1 MIRVLGLTKKFNE
14 ITAVNEAS
22 FEVRDGEVLGF
33 LGPNA
38 AGKTTTM
45 RVITGFL
52 APTKGTVKVGEL
64 DVREDSLKI
73 RKKIGYLPESVPLYD
88 DMKVYEY
95 LKFIAEVRGVS
106 ASKIKE
112 RIKEM
117 IDVCG
122 LSKVIRQQIG
132 ELSKGYRQRVGLG
145 QAMIHDPEILVLDE
159 PTSGLD
165 PNQIVEIRSL
175 IKRLGE
181 KKTVILSTHILSEV
195 QATCSRVVIINEGKI
210 VASGTTEELTKQ
222 AEGKERV
229 YVEVKGAGDSFESV
243 VANLSGVNKVSAK
256 GGSASGGNIVNNIAS
271 WEIETD
277 SDIRETLF
285 NLAVE
290 NGWKILEMRREQA
303 SLEDVFRNL
312 TT

>member
-1 MIRVLGLTKKFNE
+1 MIQVQNLTKKFND

-52 APTKGTVKVGEL
+52 APTKGTVKIDEL
-64 DVREDSLKI
+64 DVREQSLQI
-73 RKKIGYLPESVPLYD
+73 RRKIGYLPESVPLYD

-95 LKFIAEVRGVS
+95 LKFISEVRGVDGN
-106 ASKIKE
+106 KIKE

-117 IDVCG
+117 IEDCG
-122 LSKVIRQQIG
+122 LEKVIRQQIG
-132 ELSKGYRQRVGLG
+132 ELSKGYRQRVGLA

-175 IKRLGE
+175 IKKLGE

-195 QATCSRVVIINEGKI
+195 QATCSRVVIINDGKI
-210 VASGTTEELTKQ
+210 VASGTTEELRRQ
-222 AEGKERV
+222 AEGRERV
-229 YVEVKGAGDSFESV
+229 YVEVVGAGDGFGTVLSAMDV
-243 VANLSGVNKVSAK
+243 VDRVDRVDRGDLVGEAWELEANEDL
-256 GGSASGGNIVNNIAS
+256 
-271 WEIETD
+271 
-277 SDIRETLF
+277 REALF
-285 NLAVE
+285 NLAME
-290 NGWKILEMRREQA
+290 NGWKLLEMRRERV
-303 SLEDVFRNL
+303 SLEDVFRRL

>member
-1 MIRVLGLTKKFNE
+1 MIQVQNLTKKFND

-52 APTKGTVKVGEL
+52 APTKGTVKVDDL

-73 RKKIGYLPESVPLYD
+73 RRKIGYLPESVPLYD

-95 LKFIAEVRGVS
+95 LKFISEVRGVDGN
-106 ASKIKE
+106 KIKE

-117 IDVCG
+117 IEDCG
-122 LSKVIRQQIG
+122 LEKVIRQQIG
-132 ELSKGYRQRVGLG
+132 EVSKGYRQRVGLA

-175 IKRLGE
+175 IKKLGE

-195 QATCSRVVIINEGKI
+195 QATCSRVVIINDGKI
-210 VASGTTEELTKQ
+210 VASGTTEELRRQ
-222 AEGKERV
+222 AEGRERV
-229 YVEVKGAGDSFESV
+229 YVEVVGAGDGFGTVLSAMDV
-243 VANLSGVNKVSAK
+243 VDRVDRVDRGDLVGEAWELEANEDL
-256 GGSASGGNIVNNIAS
+256 
-271 WEIETD
+271 
-277 SDIRETLF
+277 REALF
-285 NLAVE
+285 NLAME
-290 NGWKILEMRREQA
+290 NGWKLLEMRRERV
-303 SLEDVFRNL
+303 SLEDVFRRL